1 MILENNSTVTIT
13 KGSTLDVTITK
24 PSIASISITKIETTT
39 ISIPKVDPANVTIGK
54 GTISTKT
61 STTYRTAVRTNV
73 AKNPNFESGVNG
85 WTRSSVNWQVPTSY
99 TTDAFLGTKSMR
111 GVVVATSGAI
121 GGQGLYFT
129 ANATYRYPTQVGDT
143 FTVSCYLKTLTG
155 SRAYGISIFTYQTAT
170 TSTRVEPVFPNDV
183 TTRVVPP
190 TNSWVRVS
198 QTYTITNPNSLF
210 ASPMVTTATAGAN
223 GDSILI
229 DCVLVEK
236 NGELLD
242 YFDGTYTM
250 IDPTLMPGLKW
261 EATADD
267 SFSYS
272 TVQASGSLNIEQT
285 ITKINEATA

>member
-13 KGSTLDVTITK
+13 KSSTLSVTITK

-73 AKNPNFESGVNG
+73 CKNPNFESGVNG
-85 WTRSSVNWQVPTSY
+85 WTRSSVNWLLPTSY

-111 GVVVATSGAI
+111 GVVNATSSLI

-155 SRAYGISIFTYQTAT
+155 SRRYGINIFTYATAT
-170 TSTRVEPVFPNDV
+170 SNTRVEPVSVADIV
-183 TTRVVPP
+183 RTLPP

-198 QTYTITNPNSLF
+198 STYTITNSNSLF
-210 ASPMVTTATAGAN
+210 ATPMITTGTAGAI

-250 IDPTLMPGLKW
+250 IDRELNPALKW

-272 TVQASGSLNIEQT
+272 TTQASGSLNIEQT

>member
-13 KGSTLDVTITK
+13 KSSTLDVTINK

-39 ISIPKVDPANVTIGK
+39 ISIPKIDPANVTIGK
-54 GTISTKT
+54 STISTKT

-73 AKNPNFESGVNG
+73 CKNPNFESGVNG
-85 WTRSSVNWQVPTSY
+85 WTRSSVNWLLPTSY

-111 GVVVATSGAI
+111 GVVNATSGAI

-155 SRAYGISIFTYQTAT
+155 SRRYGINIFTYATAT
-170 TSTRVEPVFPNDV
+170 SNTRVEPVLVADIV
-183 TTRVVPP
+183 RTLPP

-198 QTYTITNPNSLF
+198 STYTITNSNSLF
-210 ASPMVTTATAGAN
+210 ATPMITTGTAGAI

-242 YFDGTYTM
+242 YFDGTYTT
-250 IDPTLMPGLKW
+250 IDRELNPALKW

-272 TVQASGSLNIEQT
+272 TTQASGSLNIEQT